1 MKTRVAI
8 IGAGPAGLLLS
19 HLLEREGIES
29 IIVEAQSSDFVLG
42 RFRAGLLEA
51 ASVDVLDEA
60 GLSERLHRDGL
71 EHRGVYVQWPGTK
84 RSVDFVERGGRPVW
98 VYGQSEL
105 TRDLSDARFAAGQQ
119 MYYNVSD
126 VALHDVDSS
135 APFLTGVDATGR
147 SIRIDADVIVGCDG
161 FAGVSR
167 DSLPQSLRA
176 VYERRYPHSWL
187 GFFADVPP
195 SSDQIIFAWHPE
207 GFAMH
212 TMRSASISR
221 FHLQVDPHD
230 HISAWSDDRIWET
243 TARRLGSGDNDW
255 TLHAGPI
262 TEKSILPLR
271 CRITTPMRHARLFLA
286 GDAAHVVPPTGA
298 KGLNLAIADVTLLA
312 RALGAWKRGDESL
325 ANAYSDSALRRVWRA
340 AEFSW
345 SWSSALHTT
354 GDPFDDQLQLA
365 QLDWLT
371 SSPTGGAG
379 LAEKFSGVPI
389 AFG

>member
-51 ASVDVLDEA
+51 ASVDVLEDA
-60 GLSERLHRDGL
+60 GLGARLHRDGL
-71 EHRGVYVQWPGTK
+71 QHRGIYVQWPGEK
-84 RSVDFVERGGRPVW
+84 RSVDFVALGGRPVW

-105 TRDLSDARFAAGQQ
+105 TKNIADARFAAGQQ
-119 MYYNVSD
+119 MYYNVAD
-126 VALHDVDSS
+126 VAIHDVDTT
-135 APFLTGVDATGR
+135 APYVTGVDATGR
-147 SIRIDADVIVGCDG
+147 AVRIDADVIVGCDG
-161 FAGVSR
+161 FAGISR
-167 DSLPQSLRA
+167 DSIPEPMRA
-176 VYERRYPHSWL
+176 TYERRYPHNWL
-187 GFFADVPP
+187 GFFADVAP
-195 SSDQIIFAWHPE
+195 STDQLIFAWHPD

-212 TMRSASISR
+212 TMRSATVSR
-221 FHLQVDPHD
+221 FHLQVATDD
-230 HISAWSDDRIWET
+230 HISNWSDDRIWET
-243 TARRLGSGDNDW
+243 TALRLGSGENGW
-255 TLHAGPI
+255 TLNTGPI

-271 CRITTPMRHARLFLA
+271 CRITTPMRHDRLFLA

-312 RALGAWKRGDESL
+312 RALSAWQRGDESL
-325 ANAYSDSALRRVWRA
+325 ANAYSDTALRRVWRA

-354 GDPFDDQLQLA
+354 GDPFGDRLQLA

-371 SSPTGGAG
+371 SSPAAGSG
-379 LAEKFSGVPI
+379 LAENFSGVPV
-389 AFG
+389 AFD

>member
-84 RSVDFVERGGRPVW
+84 RAVDFVERGGRPVW

-167 DSLPQSLRA
+167 DSLAQSLRA

-255 TLHAGPI
+255 TLHTGPI